1 MCRHKVRASRQPP
14 ETRRRHV
21 NRKAASLSLQAR
33 ALRWLSQREH
43 SRKELRSRLLRAA
56 AAAARI
62 TCGARAAGDAASS
75 ETGDEAAIDEAAID
89 EATIDEA
96 AIEETAVDKAAIDE
110 AAIDVLLDHL
120 QARGLLSDERFAAS
134 RIRVRARRFGNQ
146 RIAGELKQHGLA
158 IEPDAAREL
167 AASEP
172 ARAAQAWQR
181 RFGKSPV
188 RGVALAPAER
198 ARQER
203 FLIGRGFPPDI
214 ARRVVAAG
222 ARGEPLVDEPSA

>member
-1 MCRHKVRASRQPP
+1 MCRRKVLASRRPP
-14 ETRRRHV
+14 NETRRRHV

-33 ALRWLSQREH
+33 ALRWLSQREY

-62 TCGARAAGDAASS
+62 ARGAQDTGDALPTDALPSDALPADALPAESS
-75 ETGDEAAIDEAAID
+75 DEAAIIDEAAID
-89 EATIDEA
+89 T
-96 AIEETAVDKAAIDE
+96 
-110 AAIDVLLDHL
+110 LLDHL
-120 QARGLLSDERFAAS
+120 QARGFLSDERFAES

-181 RFGKSPV
+181 RFGKSAV
-188 RGVALAPAER
+188 GGVALAPAER

-203 FLIGRGFPPDI
+203 FLIGRGFPADV

-222 ARGEPLVDEPSA
+222 ARGEPLVDEPSALRG